1 MTAREMFEKLGY
13 KYHRTPQGIVCHKSY
28 SVSYPCDEIIIYNND
43 FDFNNKEIRKTRI
56 YLEKRTYINIT
67 LEELQAI
74 NKQVEEL
81 GWNNEI

>member
-1 MTAREMFEKLGY
+1 MTAKEMFEKLGY
-13 KYHRTPQGIVCHKSY
+13 KYHRTPQGIVCQKSY
-28 SVSYPCDEIIIYNND
+28 TNSYPCDEIIIYDNV
-43 FDFNNKEIRKTRI
+43 FDFNNKEIRKSRI

-81 GWNNEI
+81 GWNK